1 MRQTVLSHS
10 SIRGVNVAK
19 ATTTS
24 KTNGV
29 ELEESNSSTTT
40 TKSADPWDLMMQ
52 NAEEVASTFRKRPQ
66 VKVSSPWREGFGRP
80 LSQRSREI
88 YEHITANKTRLKQK

>member
-1 MRQTVLSHS
+1 M
-10 SIRGVNVAK
+10 AK
-19 ATTTS
+19 
-24 KTNGV
+24 
-29 ELEESNSSTTT
+29 TTT
-40 TKSADPWDLMMQ
+40 TRKSVDSDADVLAGSKPQASKESNPWDLMME
-52 NAEEVASTFRKRPQ
+52 NAAEVASTFRKRPQ

>member
-1 MRQTVLSHS
+1 MATPS
-10 SIRGVNVAK
+10 SKK
-19 ATTTS
+19 ASSVKPTTAGPS
-24 KTNGV
+24 
-29 ELEESNSSTTT
+29 
-40 TKSADPWDLMMQ
+40 PWDAMME
-52 NAEEVASTFRKRPQ
+52 NAAAVAATFRKRPQ

>member
-1 MRQTVLSHS
+1 M
-10 SIRGVNVAK
+10 AK
-19 ATTTS
+19 TTSTS
-24 KTNGV
+24 KTNGA
-29 ELEESNSSTTT
+29 ELEESNSPNPS
-40 TKSADPWDLMMQ
+40 KSSDPWDLMMQ

>member
-1 MRQTVLSHS
+1 MRQTALSHS

-19 ATTTS
+19 ATTTG

-29 ELEESNSSTTT
+29 ELEESNSSTT

>member
-1 MRQTVLSHS
+1 MRQTELFHS

-19 ATTTS
+19 ATTTG

-29 ELEESNSSTTT
+29 ELDESNSSTT

>member
-19 ATTTS
+19 ATTTG

-29 ELEESNSSTTT
+29 ELEESNYSTT

>member
-1 MRQTVLSHS
+1 M
-10 SIRGVNVAK
+10 AK
-19 ATTTS
+19 
-24 KTNGV
+24 
-29 ELEESNSSTTT
+29 TTT
-40 TKSADPWDLMMQ
+40 TRKSGDTDSDVLTPAKPQVSKDANPWDLMMA
-52 NAEEVASTFRKRPQ
+52 NAAEVASTFRKRPQ

>member
-1 MRQTVLSHS
+1 
-10 SIRGVNVAK
+10 VAK

-29 ELEESNSSTTT
+29 ELDESNSSTT

>member
-1 MRQTVLSHS
+1 M
-10 SIRGVNVAK
+10 AK
-19 ATTTS
+19 TASTS

-29 ELEESNSSTTT
+29 ELEESNSPKQ
-40 TKSADPWDLMMQ
+40 TKSSDPWDLMMQ

>member
-1 MRQTVLSHS
+1 M
-10 SIRGVNVAK
+10 AK
-19 ATTTS
+19 
-24 KTNGV
+24 
-29 ELEESNSSTTT
+29 TTT
-40 TKSADPWDLMMQ
+40 TTRKSGDLDTDSVATKTQASKQANPWDLMME
-52 NAEEVASTFRKRPQ
+52 NAAEVASTFRKRPQ

>member
-1 MRQTVLSHS
+1 M
-10 SIRGVNVAK
+10 AK
-19 ATTTS
+19 
-24 KTNGV
+24 
-29 ELEESNSSTTT
+29 TTT
-40 TKSADPWDLMMQ
+40 TRKSVDTETDSDVLTPAKPQVSKDANPWDLMMA
-52 NAEEVASTFRKRPQ
+52 NAAEVASTFRKRPQ

>member
-1 MRQTVLSHS
+1 M
-10 SIRGVNVAK
+10 AK
-19 ATTTS
+19 
-24 KTNGV
+24 
-29 ELEESNSSTTT
+29 TTT
-40 TKSADPWDLMMQ
+40 TTRKSGDLDTDTVATKTQASKPTNPWDLMME
-52 NAEEVASTFRKRPQ
+52 NAVEVASTFRKRPQ

>member
-1 MRQTVLSHS
+1 M
-10 SIRGVNVAK
+10 AK
-19 ATTTS
+19 TTTPR
-24 KTNGV
+24 KTV
-29 ELEESNSSTTT
+29 DSDSDVATKPQTSS
-40 TKSADPWDLMMQ
+40 DPWDLMMA
-52 NAEEVASTFRKRPQ
+52 NAAEVASTFRKRPQ

>member
-1 MRQTVLSHS
+1 VASDSEVQTP
-10 SIRGVNVAK
+10 AK
-19 ATTTS
+19 S
-24 KTNGV
+24 Q
-29 ELEESNSSTTT
+29 T
-40 TKSADPWDLMMQ
+40 TKTAATANPWDQMMA
-52 NAEEVASTFRKRPQ
+52 NAAEVASTFRKRPQ

>member
-1 MRQTVLSHS
+1 M
-10 SIRGVNVAK
+10 AK
-19 ATTTS
+19 
-24 KTNGV
+24 
-29 ELEESNSSTTT
+29 TTT
-40 TKSADPWDLMMQ
+40 TRKSVDTDSDVLTPTKPQVSKEVNPWDLMMA
-52 NAEEVASTFRKRPQ
+52 NAAEVASTFRKRPQ

>member
-29 ELEESNSSTTT
+29 ELEESNSSTT

>member
-29 ELEESNSSTTT
+29 ELDESNSST

>member
-1 MRQTVLSHS
+1 MDSDTDVLA
-10 SIRGVNVAK
+10 NKPA
-19 ATTTS
+19 S
-24 KTNGV
+24 KEAN
-29 ELEESNSSTTT
+29 
-40 TKSADPWDLMMQ
+40 PWDLMME
-52 NAEEVASTFRKRPQ
+52 NAAEVASTFRKRPQ

>member
-1 MRQTVLSHS
+1 MRQTHAFHS

-19 ATTTS
+19 TTTTS

-29 ELEESNSSTTT
+29 ELEESNSSTP
-40 TKSADPWDLMMQ
+40 TKSSDPWDLMMQ

>member
-1 MRQTVLSHS
+1 M
-10 SIRGVNVAK
+10 AK
-19 ATTTS
+19 
-24 KTNGV
+24 
-29 ELEESNSSTTT
+29 TTT
-40 TKSADPWDLMMQ
+40 TRKSVDTDNDSDVLTPAKPQVSKDANPWDLMMA
-52 NAEEVASTFRKRPQ
+52 NAAEVASTFRKRPQ

>member
-1 MRQTVLSHS
+1 MAKTSTVKS
-10 SIRGVNVAK
+10 STAARKSVDSDAEVL
-19 ATTTS
+19 TS
-24 KTNGV
+24 KTQASKDVN
-29 ELEESNSSTTT
+29 
-40 TKSADPWDLMMQ
+40 PWDQMMA
-52 NAEEVASTFRKRPQ
+52 NAAEVASTFRKRPQ

>member
-1 MRQTVLSHS
+1 M
-10 SIRGVNVAK
+10 AK
-19 ATTTS
+19 TTTPRKSVDSDSDVATKPQAS
-24 KTNGV
+24 KDAN
-29 ELEESNSSTTT
+29 
-40 TKSADPWDLMMQ
+40 PWDLMME
-52 NAEEVASTFRKRPQ
+52 NAEAVASTFRKRPQ

>member
-1 MRQTVLSHS
+1 
-10 SIRGVNVAK
+10 VAK
-19 ATTTS
+19 
-24 KTNGV
+24 
-29 ELEESNSSTTT
+29 TTT
-40 TKSADPWDLMMQ
+40 TRKTVDSDTDVLANKPQASKEANPWDLMME
-52 NAEEVASTFRKRPQ
+52 NAAEVASTFRKRPQ

>member
-1 MRQTVLSHS
+1 M
-10 SIRGVNVAK
+10 AK
-19 ATTTS
+19 
-24 KTNGV
+24 
-29 ELEESNSSTTT
+29 TTT
-40 TKSADPWDLMMQ
+40 TTRKSGDLDTDAAVATKTQASKQTNPWDQMME
-52 NAEEVASTFRKRPQ
+52 NAAEVASTFRKRPQ

>member
-1 MRQTVLSHS
+1 M
-10 SIRGVNVAK
+10 AK
-19 ATTTS
+19 
-24 KTNGV
+24 
-29 ELEESNSSTTT
+29 TTT
-40 TKSADPWDLMMQ
+40 TRKSVDTDSDVLTPTKPQVSKDANPWDLMMA
-52 NAEEVASTFRKRPQ
+52 NAAEVASTFRKRPQ

>member
-1 MRQTVLSHS
+1 M
-10 SIRGVNVAK
+10 AK
-19 ATTTS
+19 
-24 KTNGV
+24 
-29 ELEESNSSTTT
+29 TTT
-40 TKSADPWDLMMQ
+40 TRKSVDSDSDVLTPTKPQVSKEANPWDLMMA
-52 NAEEVASTFRKRPQ
+52 NAAEVASTFRKRPQ

>member
-1 MRQTVLSHS
+1 M
-10 SIRGVNVAK
+10 AK
-19 ATTTS
+19 ATTTG

-29 ELEESNSSTTT
+29 ELEESNSSTSA
-40 TKSADPWDLMMQ
+40 KSADPWDLMMQ

>member
-1 MRQTVLSHS
+1 M
-10 SIRGVNVAK
+10 AK

-29 ELEESNSSTTT
+29 ELDESNSPTTA
-40 TKSADPWDLMMQ
+40 KSADPWDLMMQ

>member
-1 MRQTVLSHS
+1 
-10 SIRGVNVAK
+10 VAK
-19 ATTTS
+19 
-24 KTNGV
+24 
-29 ELEESNSSTTT
+29 TTT
-40 TKSADPWDLMMQ
+40 TTRKSGDVDTSETVSTKPQASKQAPNPWDLMME
-52 NAEEVASTFRKRPQ
+52 NAAEVASTFRKRPQ

>member
-40 TKSADPWDLMMQ
+40 KSADPWDLMMQ
-52 NAEEVASTFRKRPQ
+52 NAEQVATTFRKRPQ

>member
-1 MRQTVLSHS
+1 M
-10 SIRGVNVAK
+10 AK
-19 ATTTS
+19 
-24 KTNGV
+24 
-29 ELEESNSSTTT
+29 TTT
-40 TKSADPWDLMMQ
+40 TTRKSGDLDTDTTATKTQASKPSNPWDLMME
-52 NAEEVASTFRKRPQ
+52 NAAEVASTFRKRPQ

>member
-1 MRQTVLSHS
+1 M
-10 SIRGVNVAK
+10 AK
-19 ATTTS
+19 ATTTG

-29 ELEESNSSTTT
+29 ELNESNSFSTT
-40 TKSADPWDLMMQ
+40 KPADPWDLMMR

>member
-1 MRQTVLSHS
+1 M
-10 SIRGVNVAK
+10 A
-19 ATTTS
+19 
-24 KTNGV
+24 KTN
-29 ELEESNSSTTT
+29 TTR
-40 TKSADPWDLMMQ
+40 KSVDTDSDVLTPAKPQVSKDANPWDLMME
-52 NAEEVASTFRKRPQ
+52 NAAEVASTFRKRPQ

>member
-19 ATTTS
+19 ATTTG

-29 ELEESNSSTTT
+29 ELEESNSSTP
-40 TKSADPWDLMMQ
+40 TKSSDPWDLMMQ

>member
-1 MRQTVLSHS
+1 
-10 SIRGVNVAK
+10 VAK
-19 ATTTS
+19 TASTS

-29 ELEESNSSTTT
+29 ELEESNSPSQA
-40 TKSADPWDLMMQ
+40 KSSDPWDQMMR

>member
-1 MRQTVLSHS
+1 M
-10 SIRGVNVAK
+10 AK
-19 ATTTS
+19 TTTTR

-29 ELEESNSSTTT
+29 ELDESNVATTSAGST
-40 TKSADPWDLMMQ
+40 KAADPWDLMMQ

>member
-1 MRQTVLSHS
+1 MDSDSDVLTPTKPQVSKEVKE
-10 SIRGVNVAK
+10 IKEVKEVN
-19 ATTTS
+19 
-24 KTNGV
+24 
-29 ELEESNSSTTT
+29 
-40 TKSADPWDLMMQ
+40 PWDLMMA
-52 NAEEVASTFRKRPQ
+52 NAAEVASTFRKRPQ